1 MKKMIADAK
10 QMEAGNGF
18 EPELDKVFEV
28 NGKRYRCIKGDGE
41 PCFSFSLF
49 LKDCHDIVCSEL
61 ERKDGEDVIF
71 VEENE
76 GGLNNGNPQSD

>member
-10 QMEAGNGF
+10 KREASNGF
-18 EPELDKVFEV
+18 EPELNKVFKV
-28 NGKRYRCIKGDGE
+28 NGKRYKCIEGNGE
-41 PCFSFSLF
+41 PCFSCSLF
-49 LKDCHDIVCSEL
+49 LKDCHGIVCSEL

-76 GGLNNGNPQSD
+76 GAL